1 MDFLKEY
8 NRGRMGFGGINGA
21 AELGRHQHAAGHAGY
36 DSPGASFVTGIVLLG
51 IGIIFI
57 APVAAIAAL
66 FLLWKVNWRSGVIYT
81 AVFAAELGVLM
92 TLRGV
97 KDVERLIEAVGA
109 SWELGWLPDLLRHS
123 VWWENMLFAGGMI
136 GLAVA
141 VALPFAA
148 GWRSLAC
155 GLLCLPIGLCA
166 ALAATPLAWN
176 STWALVPA
184 LFPFTAIA
192 FFLTV
197 TAAAGRGQGRGLLAM
212 AVWGVAAAAAFGHH
226 AYSITPPEANVEFYK
241 RFGIE
246 TIVAWNAM
254 TNLLAGSIIGFGSAI
269 LGGTPLVALFGRK
282 TAKRVESWCDDSR
295 YPFSGHPDPSA
306 AASLSPIPLRGDIAY
321 VAWAEDGSSAAAPG
335 GRKGHA
341 GSDR

>member
-21 AELGRHQHAAGHAGY
+21 AELGRQHAAGHAGY

-66 FLLWKVNWRSGVIYT
+66 FLLWKVHWRSGVMYA
-81 AVFAAELGVLM
+81 AVFAAELGALM

-97 KDVERLIEAVGA
+97 KDVERAIEAVGA
-109 SWELGWLPDLLRHS
+109 EWELGWLPDLLRQS

-197 TAAAGRGQGRGLLAM
+197 TAAAERGRGRGLLAM

-254 TNLLAGSIIGFGSAI
+254 TNLLAGSVIGFGSAI
-269 LGGTPLVALFGRK
+269 LGGAPLVALFGRK
-282 TAKRVESWCDDSR
+282 PVKRMESWCDDSR
-295 YPFSGHPDPSA
+295 YPSSGHPDPSA
-306 AASLSPIPLRGDIAY
+306 AASLSSSPLRGDVAY
-321 VAWAEDGSSAAAPG
+321 VAWAEDESRAAVPG
-335 GRKGHA
+335 GRKGHV
-341 GSDR
+341 GGDR